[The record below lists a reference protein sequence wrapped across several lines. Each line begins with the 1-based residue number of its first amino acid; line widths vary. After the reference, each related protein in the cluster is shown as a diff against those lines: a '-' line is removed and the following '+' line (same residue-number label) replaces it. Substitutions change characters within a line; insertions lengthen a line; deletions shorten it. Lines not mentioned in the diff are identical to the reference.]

1 MGMLIVQFCDQ
12 YVYWGEKNKRKTP
25 KVITT
30 QGVSSQNKL
39 GEYKSL

>member
-1 MGMLIVQFCDQ
+1 MSI
-12 YVYWGEKNKRKTP
+12 GEKKNKRKTP

-30 QGVSSQNKL
+30 QGVSSQNNL